1 MTDKIEKSNIVKLK
15 SEEQKMTVNYVETEN
30 GVEVA
35 ACTWL
40 YKGKQQHGRFPVTS
54 LDLVSK

>member
-1 MTDKIEKSNIVKLK
+1 MTNKIEKGSVVKLK
-15 SEEQKMTVNYVETEN
+15 SDNQKMTVNFVENDN

-40 YKGKQQHGRFPVTS
+40 YKGEQKGGRFPVTS
-54 LDLVSK
+54 LDLVSE